1 MTSNPHKLKS
11 PWSAI
16 ISLFFLKFNIYFVKR
31 EIERGERG
39 WHFGMAWVVSLGTFQ
54 DSCGW
59 WGLLKGCSKR
69 DLNQRQNAFLTIR
82 DLVWN
87 NNALLFLVSFYRS
100 ISGFNAGW
108 DKETRHFVKVLKR
121 PASSVRVLMLSR
133 WYSPFKRGYLVEILT
148 PLSRLSHSNLRINEV
163 YREKERKYSCTL
175 HEHQA

>member
-1 MTSNPHKLKS
+1 MT
-11 PWSAI
+11 
-16 ISLFFLKFNIYFVKR
+16 
-31 EIERGERG
+31 
-39 WHFGMAWVVSLGTFQ
+39 WVVSLGTFQ

-121 PASSVRVLMLSR
+121 PVSSVRVLMLSR

-148 PLSRLSHSNLRINEV
+148 LLSRLSHSNLRINEV

-175 HEHQA
+175 HEHQAYEKIPRDVRMVFCNFKCFSHMKCNWKMPLLFHCVCH